1 MDLCVGVVWFSVG
14 CWSSQDEQMEKRN
27 LRVSAL
33 AEGLAAI
40 GLVLAIIT
48 VISPYWGRFSNEGS
62 PNSGGTFLFSLFNHF
77 LPVWTFFFRLWH
89 VVFVCQKGPTTPRP
103 VLLLSTLF
111 YSLAHEKCFFKERKE
126 WNHTGIIGA
135 VGSNGLQLLKKEP
148 RESRERER
156 KELRGKWGQKCCL
169 PSPEEEKTVEVLW
182 YLLKSCSPS
191 TSSTFWDIFLPCSL
205 TTGHMITQDSFS
217 FPSLFRFSFY
227 LRHLFLNFSQPERQ
241 TRTVCWLVCRPR

>member
-135 VGSNGLQLLKKEP
+135 VGSNGLQLLKKSQGKVE
-148 RESRERER
+148 RERE
-156 KELRGKWGQKCCL
+156 KSC
-169 PSPEEEKTVEVLW
+169 EENGVRNVV
-182 YLLKSCSPS
+182 YLLLKKKKLLRFFDI
-191 TSSTFWDIFLPCSL
+191 SSRAVPLLLLLPF
-205 TTGHMITQDSFS
+205 GISFCLAAW
-217 FPSLFRFSFY
+217 P
-227 LRHLFLNFSQPERQ
+227 QGI
-241 TRTVCWLVCRPR
+241 W